1 MKKIL
6 LTILSGM
13 LLTGTFAQNAIPNP
27 GFETW
32 NPNPNYDDPQ
42 GWGTINGLTYILGVK
57 TVTKT
62 TDKHS
67 GSFAMK
73 LESKTVPLQGVAPGI
88 AATGTINA
96 QTQGVDGGVAF
107 NKRPIAMTG
116 WYKYTPAA
124 VDTGSVE
131 AILTKWSGGQRVEIG
146 RAEFKVSNTVS
157 SYTQF
162 SVNFSYSSANAPD
175 TLVMIILT
183 SSGANTSPNG
193 TVLFI
198 DDLAFDYCSNF
209 SVAASS
215 TNATC
220 TATDGSVTVSNTNGQ
235 SPFTYAWSGGGSGA
249 TETKAA
255 GTYTVTV
262 TDANA
267 CSLTASA
274 TVSAS
279 SIVLGITASATA
291 TACGSNTGTA
301 TASTTDGNAPY
312 SYLWSNNASTQNLSS
327 LGAGN
332 YTVTITDS
340 KGCSGTASTSVT
352 TPNGPSATA
361 SVTDVL
367 CFGDQTGAV
376 NVNVSGGTAPL
387 TYTWSNNAGTEDIS
401 GVAAGSYSLTITDNN
416 SCSFVVNA
424 TIQQPATIPGG
435 SFTNT
440 PITCYGAND
449 GVITPGFSGGTLPYS
464 FNWSPNVADLNAV
477 NEGTYN
483 VTVTDANGC
492 IVVTDQLIID
502 QPDSI
507 SITLT
512 PTDASTSTAN
522 DGAVA
527 AAVAGG
533 VGSYSYGWSN
543 SSNSAS
549 LTNVGTGNYCV
560 TVTDANACS
569 AVACAAVSAPNG
581 IGSVK
586 GVSYSIYPN
595 PASSVITL
603 QSDELKGATLRIYGT
618 DGALKAE
625 HILSANKEIINVSG
639 LPQGVYTYH
648 IFSIEKSEPVTGSIL
663 ISR

>member
-6 LTILSGM
+6 LTLLSGIF
-13 LLTGTFAQNAIPNP
+13 LTGTFAQNAIPNP

-32 NPNPNYDDPQ
+32 NPNPSYDDPQ

-107 NKRPIAMTG
+107 NKRPVAMSG
-116 WYKYTPAA
+116 WYKYAPAA

-162 SVNFSYSSANAPD
+162 NVNFSYSSSNAPD

-209 SVAASS
+209 SIAASS
-215 TNATC
+215 SNATC

-262 TDANA
+262 TDANG
-267 CSLTASA
+267 CSLTAST
-274 TVSAS
+274 TVSANS
-279 SIVLGITASATA
+279 VALGITASATA

-301 TASTTDGNAPY
+301 TASTTDGTAPY
-312 SYLWSNNASTQNLSS
+312 NYLWSNNANTQNLSS

-340 KGCSGTASTSVT
+340 KGCSGTAGTSVT

-361 SVTDVL
+361 AVTDVL

-376 NVNVSGGTAPL
+376 NVNVTGGTAPL
-387 TYTWSNNAGTEDIS
+387 TFTWSNNATTEDIS
-401 GVAAGSYSLTITDNN
+401 GLASGSYTLTVTDNN

-424 TIQQPATIPGG
+424 TIQQPTAAGG

-440 PITCYGAND
+440 PITCYGDND
-449 GVITPGFSGGTLPYS
+449 GVITPGFTGGTLPYS

-477 NEGTYN
+477 SAGTYN

-492 IVVTDQLIID
+492 VVATDQLVFS

-507 SITLT
+507 TITLT
-512 PTDASTSTAN
+512 PTDASSSTAS

-527 AAVAGG
+527 ASVVGG
-533 VGSYSYGWSN
+533 VGSYTYDWSN
-543 SSNSAS
+543 SSNNAT
-549 LTNVGTGNYCV
+549 LTNIGAGNYCV
-560 TVTDANACS
+560 TVTDANACT
-569 AVACAAVSAPNG
+569 AAACATVSAPSGIITVNG
-581 IGSVK
+581 LSHTL
-586 GVSYSIYPN
+586 YPN

-603 QSDELKGATLRIYGT
+603 QSEELKGATLRIFGT

-625 HILSANKEIINVSG
+625 HILSANKENINLSE
-639 LPQGVYTYH
+639 LPQGVYTYFIVDQH
-648 IFSIEKSEPVTGSIL
+648 KNSFISVRFV